1 MSPVSIAQSRPSS
14 SSSDEPE
21 APHKPARLVSLAGT
35 GKDEDEDDND
45 AVRRVDDIRIS
56 FSTTFYGQAD
66 FARELTATTYELLDT
81 GKLQTSRFDVVGCG
95 FEDVEGA
102 LERLEKGEI
111 RPGHKSVIQI
121 LPKAPPSPPFMTSQ
135 ASLEVKVGR
144 KRALDDDLGEVEA
157 SRRLPKRRVIVC

>member
-14 SSSDEPE
+14 SSSYEPE
-21 APHKPARLVSLAGT
+21 APPKPARLVSLAGT
-35 GKDEDEDDND
+35 GKDEDEDDKD
-45 AVRRVDDIRIS
+45 AVRQVDDIRIS

-66 FARELTATTYELLDT
+66 FARELTAMTFDLLAT

-121 LPKAPPSPPFMTSQ
+121 IPRAPPSPPSTTSQ
-135 ASLEVKVGR
+135 AIVGVKLGR
-144 KRALDDDLGEVEA
+144 KRASDDDLSEVKE